1 MYISIDREHVYKD
14 DIGHPKSKRD
24 MIILAIMSS
33 SGKITREKAE
43 NIFLDMANSLIFN
56 ASQITMF
63 GDSSGGDLDLS
74 WCLEN
79 IRFHDSAVELTK

>member
-43 NIFLDMANSLIFN
+43 NILKNS
-56 ASQITMF
+56 
-63 GDSSGGDLDLS
+63 GKGY
-74 WCLEN
+74 
-79 IRFHDSAVELTK
+79 